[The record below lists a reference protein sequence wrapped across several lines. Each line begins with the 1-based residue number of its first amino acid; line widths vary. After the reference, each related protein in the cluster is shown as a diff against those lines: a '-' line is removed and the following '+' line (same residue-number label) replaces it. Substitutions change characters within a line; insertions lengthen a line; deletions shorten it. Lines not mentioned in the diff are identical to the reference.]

1 MGLGIMGPNEDVS
14 GLSVGDCDAPNFDM
28 ISVCAESHIEQILG

>member
-1 MGLGIMGPNEDVS
+1 MGSGIMSPNEDVR

-28 ISVCAESHIEQILG
+28 ISVCVESHMGQILG